1 MENVPDFP
9 ERRVPD
15 DVASVDSKSQRDGT
29 PRGKKIALA
38 LLAVALLTGLVLA
51 YLFLSIDFLASQ
63 ETKLR
68 QGYAEAPAL
77 VLAGAFLIYVIAT
90 GLSLPGAA
98 IMTLV
103 IGWFFGFW
111 RALILVSF
119 ASTAGATLSFLLS
132 RYFLRETIQNRFADQ
147 LKKFNEALD
156 REGAFYLFTLRLIPA
171 VPFFVINVVMGLTK
185 IRTATYWW
193 VSQVG
198 MLAGTCVYVYAGTTI
213 PSLSQIAD
221 PSLLRVTD
229 ISDWTSFTST
239 LRSPK
244 VNVPAAE
251 LHSRLTKKERAYLD
265 EDLTPESKLQ
275 LVRGINRV
283 LAESDFALKPAFD
296 GGAFLFQPEPEQNR
310 ESVPP
315 LKAENDDEPAAEFIE
330 PEDRKSVLRQVTAI
344 NRSVLVLNIPEV
356 LPPQPILSKQLLLAF
371 VLLGLFPLIVKKL
384 MSRFRPANSDSNAVV
399 TRSVS
404 EGEQP
409 VGPDS

>member
-1 MENVPDFP
+1 MT
-9 ERRVPD
+9 D
-15 DVASVDSKSQRDGT
+15 DADSAHSESTPTEAS
-29 PRGKKIALA
+29 RGRKIGLA
-38 LLAVALLTGLVLA
+38 LLGVALLTGLVLA
-51 YLFLSIDFLASQ
+51 YFFLSIDFLASQ

-77 VLAGAFLIYVIAT
+77 VLAAAFLIYVIAT

-111 RALILVSF
+111 RAFILVSF
-119 ASTAGATLSFLLS
+119 ASTAGATLAFLLS
-132 RYFLRETIQNRFADQ
+132 RYFLRDSIQNRFGEH

-229 ISDWTSFTST
+229 ISDWTSFKSK
-239 LRSPK
+239 LREPK
-244 VNVPAAE
+244 LHMPAAL
-251 LHSRLTKKERAYLD
+251 LHEWLTKEERACLD
-265 EDLTPESKLQ
+265 DELTPESKLQ

-283 LAESDFALKPAFD
+283 LAERNFALRPPFNGAPFLLGPKPD
-296 GGAFLFQPEPEQNR
+296 HSR
-310 ESVPP
+310 ESAPP
-315 LKAENDDEPAAEFIE
+315 LKVENEDVFAAKFLEPDDS
-330 PEDRKSVLRQVTAI
+330 KSVRRQVTAI

-371 VLLGLFPLIVKKL
+371 ALLGLFPLIVKKL
-384 MSRFRPANSDSNAVV
+384 MSRFRPADPAS
-399 TRSVS
+399 TS
-404 EGEQP
+404 ERT
-409 VGPDS
+409 SS

>member
-1 MENVPDFP
+1 MIL
-9 ERRVPD
+9 ERRVIND
-15 DVASVDSKSQRDGT
+15 ADSTHSKSKT
-29 PRGKKIALA
+29 AEASRGRKIGLA
-38 LLAVALLTGLVLA
+38 LLGVALLTSLVLA
-51 YLFLSIDFLASQ
+51 YFFLSIDFLASQ

-68 QGYAEAPAL
+68 HGYAEAPAL
-77 VLAGAFLIYVIAT
+77 VLAAAFLIYVIAT
-90 GLSLPGAA
+90 GLSLPGAT

-111 RALILVSF
+111 RAFILVSF
-119 ASTAGATLSFLLS
+119 ASTVGATLAFLLS
-132 RYFLRETIQNRFADQ
+132 RYFLRDSIQTRFGEQ

-229 ISDWTSFTST
+229 VSDWDAFASRF
-239 LRSPK
+239 RHPEANP
-244 VNVPAAE
+244 VVAE
-251 LHSRLTKKERAYLD
+251 LGKRLTKKEGGYL
-265 EDLTPESKLQ
+265 EGALTRDWQLR
-275 LVRGINRV
+275 LVRGINRI
-283 LAESDFALKPAFD
+283 LAQSDFALPPGSV
-296 GGAFLFQPEPEQNR
+296 GGLDQPGLLLGE
-310 ESVPP
+310 
-315 LKAENDDEPAAEFIE
+315 A
-330 PEDRKSVLRQVTAI
+330 RKKVERQVTAI

-371 VLLGLFPLIVKKL
+371 ALLGLFPLIVKKL
-384 MSRFRPANSDSNAVV
+384 MSRFRPADPAA
-399 TRSVS
+399 TS
-404 EGEQP
+404 ERASP
-409 VGPDS
+409 

>member
-1 MENVPDFP
+1 VTDEAVSAEVESRPA
-9 ERRVPD
+9 E
-15 DVASVDSKSQRDGT
+15 T
-29 PRGKKIALA
+29 PRGKKIGLA
-38 LLAVALLTGLVLA
+38 LLGVALVTGLVLA
-51 YLFLSIDFLASQ
+51 YFFLSIDFLASQ

-77 VLAGAFLIYVIAT
+77 VLAAAFLIYVIAT

-98 IMTLV
+98 IMSLV

-111 RALILVSF
+111 RAFILVSF

-132 RYFLRETIQNRFADQ
+132 RYFLRESIQNRFEGQ

-213 PSLSQIAD
+213 PSLNQIAD
-221 PSLLRVTD
+221 PSLMRVTD
-229 ISDWTSFTST
+229 VSDWVAFASK
-239 LRSPK
+239 LRAPK
-244 VNVPAAE
+244 ANPVAE
-251 LHSRLTKKERAYLD
+251 ELGRRLTKKERSYLE
-265 EDLTPESKLQ
+265 EDLTTETRLR
-275 LVRGINRV
+275 LVRGINRI
-283 LAESDFALKPAFD
+283 LAQSDFALQPGRD
-296 GGAFLFQPEPEQNR
+296 GGLSQSGLPEN
-310 ESVPP
+310 
-315 LKAENDDEPAAEFIE
+315 
-330 PEDRKSVLRQVTAI
+330 EDRKKVERQVTAI

-356 LPPQPILSKQLLLAF
+356 LPPQPILSKRLLLAF
-371 VLLGLFPLIVKKL
+371 ALLGVFPLIVKKL
-384 MSRFRPANSDSNAVV
+384 LSRFRPADPDSSAVV

-404 EGEQP
+404 EGE
-409 VGPDS
+409 

>member
-1 MENVPDFP
+1 VT
-9 ERRVPD
+9 D
-15 DVASVDSKSQRDGT
+15 DADSAHSESTPTEAS
-29 PRGKKIALA
+29 RGRKIGLA
-38 LLAVALLTGLVLA
+38 LLGVALLTGLVLA
-51 YLFLSIDFLASQ
+51 YFFLSIDFLASQ

-77 VLAGAFLIYVIAT
+77 VLAAAFLIYVIAT

-111 RALILVSF
+111 RAFILVSF
-119 ASTAGATLSFLLS
+119 ASTAGATLAFLLS
-132 RYFLRETIQNRFADQ
+132 RYFLRDSIQNRFGEH

-229 ISDWTSFTST
+229 ISDWTSFKSK
-239 LRSPK
+239 LREPK
-244 VNVPAAE
+244 LHMPAAL
-251 LHSRLTKKERAYLD
+251 LHEWLTKEERACLD
-265 EDLTPESKLQ
+265 DELTPESKLQ

-283 LAESDFALKPAFD
+283 LAERNFALRPPFNGAPFLLGPKPD
-296 GGAFLFQPEPEQNR
+296 HSR
-310 ESVPP
+310 ESAPP
-315 LKAENDDEPAAEFIE
+315 LKVENEDVFAAKFLEPDDS
-330 PEDRKSVLRQVTAI
+330 KSVRRQVTAI

-371 VLLGLFPLIVKKL
+371 ALLGLFPLIVKKL
-384 MSRFRPANSDSNAVV
+384 MSRFRPADPAS
-399 TRSVS
+399 TS
-404 EGEQP
+404 ERT
-409 VGPDS
+409 SS

>member
-1 MENVPDFP
+1 MT
-9 ERRVPD
+9 D
-15 DVASVDSKSQRDGT
+15 DADSAHSESTPTEAS
-29 PRGKKIALA
+29 RGRKIGLA
-38 LLAVALLTGLVLA
+38 LLGVALLTGLVLA
-51 YLFLSIDFLASQ
+51 YCFLSIDFLASQ

-77 VLAGAFLIYVIAT
+77 VLAAAFLIYVIAT

-111 RALILVSF
+111 RAFILVSF
-119 ASTAGATLSFLLS
+119 ASTAGATLAFLLS
-132 RYFLRETIQNRFADQ
+132 RYFLRDSIQNRFGEH

-229 ISDWTSFTST
+229 ISDWTSFKSK
-239 LRSPK
+239 LREPK
-244 VNVPAAE
+244 LHMPAAL
-251 LHSRLTKKERAYLD
+251 LHEWLTKEERACLD
-265 EDLTPESKLQ
+265 DELTPESKLQ

-283 LAESDFALKPAFD
+283 LAERNFALRPPFNGAPFLLGPKPD
-296 GGAFLFQPEPEQNR
+296 HSR
-310 ESVPP
+310 ESAPP
-315 LKAENDDEPAAEFIE
+315 LKVENEDVFAAKFLEPDDS
-330 PEDRKSVLRQVTAI
+330 KSVRRQVTAI

-371 VLLGLFPLIVKKL
+371 ALLGLFPLIVKKL
-384 MSRFRPANSDSNAVV
+384 MSRFRPADPAS
-399 TRSVS
+399 TS
-404 EGEQP
+404 ERT
-409 VGPDS
+409 SS